1 MNQEKIEEFEEMI
14 DRDYDNI
21 AGIAV
26 LKDGRSVYEHSFHGC
41 TAQSRIHVYS
51 VTKSVLS
58 ILIGIAADKGYIQ
71 STDLKVLDFLP
82 CYAV

>member
-26 LKDGRSVYEHSFHGC
+26 LKDGRSVYERSFHGC
-41 TAQSRIHVYS
+41 TAQSRIHIYS

-58 ILIGIAADKGYIQ
+58 ISFIFQ
-71 STDLKVLDFLP
+71 LKDF
-82 CYAV
+82 